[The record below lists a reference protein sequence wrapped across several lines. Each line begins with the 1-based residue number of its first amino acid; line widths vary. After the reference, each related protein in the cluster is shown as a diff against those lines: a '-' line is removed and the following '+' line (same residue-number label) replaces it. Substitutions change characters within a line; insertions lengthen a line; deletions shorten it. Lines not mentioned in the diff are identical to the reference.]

1 MNKLSL
7 KAQIT
12 LLVIILLTIST
23 VVLTIVLNLSVNKIT
38 TTIGLTQ
45 IVPATNQI
53 HAIKLTPA
61 STNVLSPLIEEAR
74 SIFKLDSIIYSLGII
89 FLGGFLTYFMIG
101 KTLKPVKYLNKQ
113 IKNIEVNNLNQAIVY
128 NKTNDELGE
137 LSESFNKMTMKLDK
151 AVKFQQQFAASAAH
165 ELKTPLAI
173 LRTKLDIFRKK
184 NIKTESE
191 YESIIQLFD
200 DNTKRM
206 TNIVDSLFKLA
217 YSNEINMKSISLHGI
232 LSNIIDDLNE
242 AIINKNIQVTYH
254 NENIT
259 LMGSQNLLY
268 QALFNVVENAIKYN
282 VEHGE
287 IKINTYVENDLIHI
301 EIKDTGIGIPED
313 SRDKIYDAFYR
324 HDSSTSSKISGAGLG
339 LSISK
344 HIIQRH
350 RGTIKCISNEA
361 AGCLI
366 LITLPSYQ
374 N

>member
-12 LLVIILLTIST
+12 LLVIVLLTIST

-232 LSNIIDDLNE
+232 LSNIIDNLNE